1 MWYVMENAQSSYM
14 LSDRL
19 IRAISNWRISPGPED
34 DVENLIERGITK
46 VQIRKF
52 YERKIVIIFL
62 PINLK
67 MCFRRSKELLT
78 YVLGAQR
85 TVSLSTHNICFVLEI
100 RKLF

>member
-34 DVENLIERGITK
+34 DVENLIERGITL

-52 YERKIVIIFL
+52 YECKIVIIFL

-67 MCFRRSKELLT
+67 MCFGYSKEPP
-78 YVLGAQR
+78 
-85 TVSLSTHNICFVLEI
+85 E
-100 RKLF
+100 